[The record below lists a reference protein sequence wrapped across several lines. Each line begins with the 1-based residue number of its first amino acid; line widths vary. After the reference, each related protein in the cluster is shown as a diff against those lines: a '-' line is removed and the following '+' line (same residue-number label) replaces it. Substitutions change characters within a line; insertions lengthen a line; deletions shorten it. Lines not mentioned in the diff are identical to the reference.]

1 MAFSLNYVLPT
12 KFMGIIPLF
21 IGIEVILGIA
31 ILNKASGVYGF
42 LSIVTGHPI
51 NFWQWLYNMLAI
63 ATLPFYIKALVM
75 LKTKPNNGRTT
86 SLACII
92 YIIDTIVGV
101 FYTIYFVYFWFHDED
116 NISETGSTSPQAYG
130 TEEQYQVASESA
142 SQTRELFLTL
152 SGTIVFTVVRFY
164 FALVMISF
172 TRLLLKQL
180 KYERSGQERDD
191 EFDELVLATGPFAKV
206 RRFIFNVE
214 CKAQEQL
221 SDYFK
226 S

>member
-1 MAFSLNYVLPT
+1 
-12 KFMGIIPLF
+12 MGFIPLF

-63 ATLPFYIKALVM
+63 ATLPFYIKALVK

-86 SLACII
+86 SLACIV

-101 FYTIYFVYFWFHDED
+101 FYTIYFIYFWFHDED
-116 NISETGSTSPQAYG
+116 NISETTMTTTTEPTGSAN
-130 TEEQYQVASESA
+130 QYQASSESA

-172 TRLLLKQL
+172 TKLLLKQL
-180 KYERSGQERDD
+180 KYERSSQERDD
-191 EFDELVLATGPFAKV
+191 EFDELVLATGPIAKV
-206 RRFIFNVE
+206 RRFIFNLE